1 VNACDRAAPQR
12 GTATDRRVTS
22 NRLDKDTCWT
32 LVAGARHGVLATVHA
47 VRGADAVPVVF
58 GLLAGPRIVVPVD
71 AVKPKQRTRL
81 QRVINVERDPRCVL
95 LVDHYE
101 DDWERL
107 WWVRIHATAEES
119 PVTIDALDALTAR
132 YPRYGVPGALVTT
145 LVLVPTTVTGWAAGR
160 L

>member
-1 VNACDRAAPQR
+1 
-12 GTATDRRVTS
+12 
-22 NRLDKDTCWT
+22 
-32 LVAGARHGVLATVHA
+32 VHE

-71 AVKPKQRTRL
+71 AVKPKQRTQL

-107 WWVRIHATAEES
+107 WWVRIHGSARES
-119 PVTIDALDALTAR
+119 PVTVDAVDALTAR
-132 YPRYGVPGALVTT
+132 YPRYAAPGALVTT
-145 LVLVPTTVTGWAAGR
+145 LVLVPTAVTGWAATPPQR
-160 L
+160 R